1 MDGSNPGARMYTLTT
16 SMSGKVV
23 RAGAPVSAAL
33 ALKAWFDDETTSY
46 EVACKDAKGAGVTKA
61 HLREV
66 ARKG

>member
-1 MDGSNPGARMYTLTT
+1 MYTLTT

-33 ALKAWFDDETTSY
+33 ALKAWFDDEVTGY
-46 EVACKDAKGAGVTKA
+46 EVACKDEKGHPVTKG
-61 HLREV
+61 HLREI